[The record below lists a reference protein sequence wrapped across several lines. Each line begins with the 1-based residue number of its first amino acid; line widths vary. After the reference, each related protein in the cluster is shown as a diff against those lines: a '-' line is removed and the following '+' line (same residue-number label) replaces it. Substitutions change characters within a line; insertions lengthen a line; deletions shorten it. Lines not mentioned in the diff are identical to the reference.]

1 MPGAYLKAS
10 LLLAYKERE
19 GRLMSNDIIE
29 LNQLLTDIDIQE
41 ANSIDQQV
49 EIDVNDVD
57 YELRMGSAIAT
68 IVVKC

>member
-1 MPGAYLKAS
+1 MKAS

>member
-1 MPGAYLKAS
+1 
-10 LLLAYKERE
+10 
-19 GRLMSNDIIE
+19 MSNDIIE

-57 YELRMGSAIAT
+57 YELRMGRAIAT